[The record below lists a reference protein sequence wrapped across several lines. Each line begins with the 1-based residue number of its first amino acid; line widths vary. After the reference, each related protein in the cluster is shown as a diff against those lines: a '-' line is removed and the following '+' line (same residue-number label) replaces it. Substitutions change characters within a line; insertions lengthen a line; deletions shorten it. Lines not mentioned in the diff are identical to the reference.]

1 MKHMCIGLLGLSLI
15 LSSPGWSAA
24 QQQQTSRAMS
34 GEFFYGVV
42 SPVLSVVYFP
52 IKFAVGVAGSVLG
65 GVSGGL
71 TGGSERAAQGIWR
84 PTAGGT
90 YFITPDVLS
99 GEEPFRPLDGGPE
112 RRRSSGFGSLS
123 LSVMRK

>member
-1 MKHMCIGLLGLSLI
+1 MKYVCIGLLGLSLV
-15 LSSPGWSAA
+15 LGSPDRSVA
-24 QQQQTSRAMS
+24 QQQQTSRSMS
-34 GEFFYGVV
+34 AEFFYGVA

-65 GVSGGL
+65 GISGGL

-99 GEEPFRPLDGGPE
+99 GEEPFRPLDGGPH
-112 RRRSSGFGSLS
+112 RLPSSGFGSLR
-123 LSVMRK
+123 LSP

>member
-1 MKHMCIGLLGLSLI
+1 M
-15 LSSPGWSAA
+15 PA
-24 QQQQTSRAMS
+24 
-34 GEFFYGVV
+34 EFGYGVI

-52 IKFAVGVAGSVLG
+52 IKFSVGVVGAVLG
-65 GVSGGL
+65 GVGGML

-99 GEEPFRPLDGGPE
+99 GEEPFRPLDGGPQ
-112 RRRSSGFGSLS
+112 RVSSSGFGSLKIS
-123 LSVMRK
+123 P